1 MISIIVAIATNGV
14 IGGDNKLLW
23 HISEDLKNFKR
34 ITLGHPMI
42 MGRKTFE
49 SFPKALP
56 NRQNIVIT
64 RNPAYTA
71 NGADVVLSLADAL
84 KVASPKDEIF
94 IIGGGDIY
102 RQAMPLADK
111 LYITHVDLSP
121 QGDTTFPDI
130 SSDEWREVLR
140 EPHQGYTFTEYLR
153 CK

>member
-56 NRQNIVIT
+56 NRQNIVVT

-71 NGADVVLSLADAL
+71 NGADVVLSLDEAL
-84 KVASPKDEIF
+84 KIASPKDEIF

>member
-71 NGADVVLSLADAL
+71 NGADVVLSLDEAL
-84 KVASPKDEIF
+84 KIASPKDEIF
-94 IIGGGDIY
+94 IIGGGEIY

>member
-71 NGADVVLSLADAL
+71 NGADVVLSLDEAL
-84 KVASPKDEIF
+84 KIASPKDEIF

>member
-56 NRQNIVIT
+56 NRQNIVVT

-71 NGADVVLSLADAL
+71 NGADVVLSLDEAL
-84 KVASPKDEIF
+84 KIASPKDEIF
-94 IIGGGDIY
+94 IIGGGEIY